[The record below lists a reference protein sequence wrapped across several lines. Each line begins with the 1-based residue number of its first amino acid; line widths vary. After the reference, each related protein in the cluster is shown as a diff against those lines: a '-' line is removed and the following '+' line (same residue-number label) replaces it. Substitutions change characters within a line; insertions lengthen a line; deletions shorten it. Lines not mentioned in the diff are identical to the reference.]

1 MNKVLTAR
9 VIKEFIRKILKSEE
23 KAIGFLYI
31 VTKKQFFNM
40 LKFVALY
47 KNIFFTWNTIDFFK
61 LIAKIVLALKAIEC

>member
-47 KNIFFTWNTIDFFK
+47 KNIFFT
-61 LIAKIVLALKAIEC
+61 

>member
-9 VIKEFIRKILKSEE
+9 VIKEFIRKILKSEQ